1 MEKLKIKFSHPM
13 YSGRNGGTRY
23 FVVGDLSKKAF
34 YYDGTEEGC
43 KKFRSKYPDFKIYEV
58 WDHSIQHEINN

>member
-1 MEKLKIKFSHPM
+1 MKELKIKYSHPI

-23 FVVGDLSKKAF
+23 FVVGDLENKSF

-43 KKFRSKYPDFKIYEV
+43 KKFRSKHPELKIYEV
-58 WDHSIQHEINN
+58 